1 MQSNSQ
7 GQFYFAAQ
15 HSGQHATASTPQAQS
30 PAPPIQNLP
39 SMSGPTRTT
48 RRGGSN
54 LKGIFAKDLKSLMYG
69 FSDEPIPASDSVSV
83 MEEILIEYL
92 ANVTTTALAPTKKT
106 RLQIEDLRRVLTRP
120 PDAKKLARM
129 EELLFMQEDIKRARQ
144 QFEEEGAH

>member
-1 MQSNSQ
+1 M
-7 GQFYFAAQ
+7 
-15 HSGQHATASTPQAQS
+15 
-30 PAPPIQNLP
+30 
-39 SMSGPTRTT
+39 
-48 RRGGSN
+48 
-54 LKGIFAKDLKSLMYG
+54 KGIFAKDLKSLMYG